1 MNRKQFNQALPL
13 VQANLHRLPL
23 YLRKKVMDNISFDPQ
38 TGEVNMTALLV
49 VAVLA
54 SVTFIV
60 IANLWPSMQTAYI
73 GISTTSGDVA
83 SNTSHT
89 MFGLLLW
96 IIPLG
101 LGIALL
107 IKVLKSHE

>member
-1 MNRKQFNQALPL
+1 MFKKLITWSWKTLARFNA
-13 VQANLHRLPL
+13 AR
-23 YLRKKVMDNISFDPQ
+23 R
-38 TGEVNMTALLV
+38 GEVNMTALLV

>member
-1 MNRKQFNQALPL
+1 MNRTKFNAMYSFAMVHFGELPGYLQKKL
-13 VQANLHRLPL
+13 V
-23 YLRKKVMDNISFDPQ
+23 KVEINEK
-38 TGEVNMTALLV
+38 GEINMTAILV
-49 VAVLA
+49 MAVLA

-60 IANLWPSMQTAYI
+60 IANMWGSMQTANATI
-73 GISTTSGDVA
+73 QANTATDVGTVTSK
-83 SNTSHT
+83 S

-107 IKVLKSHE
+107 IKVLRSH

>member
-1 MNRKQFNQALPL
+1 MDRKIFNE
-13 VQANLHRLPL
+13 L
-23 YLRKKVMDNISFDPQ
+23 YTNAKAHYAEMPRWIRKEIDKSTIGER
-38 TGEVNMTALLV
+38 GEVHMTALLV